1 MIAGTTNKSM
11 NISNLKINIDFSFI
25 YFLVI
30 KLQGL
35 VAVSISLQL
44 SNAETGITRTP
55 KPTIYIPY
63 IPQDNIQE
71 LLIT

>member
-25 YFLVI
+25 YFVVI

-55 KPTIYIPY
+55 KHTVYIPY
-63 IPQDNIQE
+63 IPQDNSQE